1 MFEYVFRCKE
11 CQHTKKGQS
20 PVKLLP
26 GSPAKLN
33 CVQQRPEKCIF
44 VVIQEAGAATPPPP
58 VQTSQFA
65 PSDFMPPIPP
75 PPPNFFRTPLTN
87 EGSNPLFARP
97 SEEDNKQQNDI
108 YQQTGAVGFIV
119 VHDENAAVQ
128 SYPLRIGPNVIG
140 RKSSMPTADILIET
154 EDVMM
159 SRRHAVVEVTR
170 DKFGQ
175 FQYLIAE
182 AGSRNGT
189 FVMGAKDPMR
199 KMKLEPEDLIFLEEG
214 DTIQMGRTKVVLQTT
229 KAASSARDAARN
241 VQSTDYSKTIIW

>member
-44 VVIQEAGAATPPPP
+44 VVTQEAGIPPAPP
-58 VQTSQFA
+58 TNE
-65 PSDFMPPIPP
+65 FMPPLSPP
-75 PPPNFFRTPLTN
+75 TGFQHVTKSAG
-87 EGSNPLFARP
+87 GSNPLFAQP
-97 SEEDNKQQNDI
+97 SADDNKAQNDI
-108 YQQTGAVGFIV
+108 FQQTGTVGFLV
-119 VHDENAAVQ
+119 VHDENAAAQ
-128 SYPLRIGPNVIG
+128 THPLRIGPNVVG
-140 RKSSMPTADILIET
+140 RKSSLPTADILIET
-154 EDVMM
+154 NDVMM
-159 SRRHAVVEVTR
+159 SRRHAVIEVTR

-199 KMKLEPEDLIFLEEG
+199 KIKLEPEDLIYLEDN

-229 KAASSARDAARN
+229 KAASNARDAARN
-241 VQSTDYSKTIIW
+241 VQGTDYSQTIIW

>member
-33 CVQQRPEKCIF
+33 CVQQRPEKCIY
-44 VVIQEAGAATPPPP
+44 VVIQEAGAIPSP
-58 VQTSQFA
+58 VQTGEYM

-75 PPPNFFRTPLTN
+75 PPPHFFRTQ
-87 EGSNPLFARP
+87 EEAGASNPLLKPA
-97 SEEDNKQQNDI
+97 SAEVAKQQDAI
-108 YQQTGAVGFIV
+108 FQQTGAVGFIV
-119 VHDENAAVQ
+119 VHDENAAAQ
-128 SYPLRIGPNVIG
+128 TYPLRIGPNVIG
-140 RKSSMPTADILIET
+140 RKSSVPTADILIES

-159 SRRHAVVEVTR
+159 SRRHAIVDVVR

-175 FQYLIAE
+175 FQYLVSE

-189 FVMGAKDPMR
+189 FILGANDPMR
-199 KMKLEPEDLIFLEEG
+199 KIKLEPEDLIYLEDG
-214 DTIQMGRTKVVLQTT
+214 DTLQMGRTKVVLQTT
-229 KAASSARDAARN
+229 KAAGNARDAARN
-241 VQSTDYSKTIIW
+241 VQNTDYSKTIIW

>member
-33 CVQQRPEKCIF
+33 CVQQRPEKCIY
-44 VVIQEAGAATPPPP
+44 VVIQEAGAPIPTQTDAYPP
-58 VQTSQFA
+58 SE
-65 PSDFMPPIPP
+65 FMPPIPP
-75 PPPNFFRTPLTN
+75 PPPDFFRTTPPPG
-87 EGSNPLFARP
+87 GSNPLLPPP
-97 SEEDNKQQNDI
+97 SMEAAKMQNDI
-108 YQQTGAVGFIV
+108 FQQTGAVGFIV
-119 VHDENAAVQ
+119 VHDENATAQ
-128 SYPLRIGPNVIG
+128 TYPLRIGPNIIG
-140 RKSSMPTADILIET
+140 RRSSVPTADILIET
-154 EDVMM
+154 EDAMM
-159 SRRHAVVEVTR
+159 SRRHVVVEVTR

-175 FQYLIAE
+175 FQYLISE

-189 FVMGAKDPMR
+189 FVMGVKDPMR
-199 KMKLEPEDLIFLEEG
+199 KIKLEPEDLIYLEEG

>member
-33 CVQQRPEKCIF
+33 CVQQRPEKCIY
-44 VVIQEAGAATPPPP
+44 VVIQEAGAVSVP
-58 VQTSQFA
+58 VQTGEYP

-75 PPPNFFRTPLTN
+75 PPADFFRVKQADG
-87 EGSNPLFARP
+87 GSNPLQSLP
-97 SEEDNKQQNDI
+97 SAEVAKQQNQI
-108 YQQTGAVGFIV
+108 FQQTGAVGFIV
-119 VHDENAAVQ
+119 VHDENAATQ
-128 SYPLRIGPNVIG
+128 TYPLRIGPNVIG
-140 RKSSMPTADILIET
+140 RKSSVPTADILIET

-159 SRRHAVVEVTR
+159 SRRHAVVEVVR

-175 FQYLIAE
+175 FEYLIAE

-189 FVMGAKDPMR
+189 FVIGAQDPMR
-199 KMKLEPEDLIFLEEG
+199 KIKLEPEDLIYLEDG

-241 VQSTDYSKTIIW
+241 VQGTDYSKTIIW

>member
-33 CVQQRPEKCIF
+33 CVQQRPDKCIY
-44 VVIQEAGAATPPPP
+44 VVIQEAGATPPPAP
-58 VQTSQFA
+58 AGSYL
-65 PSDFMPPIPP
+65 PSDFMPSIPP
-75 PPPNFFRTPLTN
+75 PPADFFRTAEPSS
-87 EGSNPLFARP
+87 GSNPFLKPP
-97 SEEDNKQQNDI
+97 SPEAAKQQDAI
-108 YQQTGAVGFIV
+108 FQQTGAVGFIV
-119 VHDENAAVQ
+119 VHDENTVAQ
-128 SYPLRIGPNVIG
+128 TYPLRIGPNVIG
-140 RKSSMPTADILIET
+140 RKSSVPTADILIES
-154 EDVMM
+154 EDAMM
-159 SRRHAVVEVTR
+159 SRRHAIVEVTR

-175 FQYLIAE
+175 FQYLVSE

-189 FVMGAKDPMR
+189 FVMGANDPMR
-199 KMKLEPEDLIFLEEG
+199 KIKLEPEDLIYLEDG

-229 KAASSARDAARN
+229 KAASNARDAARN

>member
-33 CVQQRPEKCIF
+33 CVQQRPEKCIY
-44 VVIQEAGAATPPPP
+44 VVIQEAGAVSAPA
-58 VQTSQFA
+58 QTGEYP

-75 PPPNFFRTPLTN
+75 PPADFFRAKQGDG
-87 EGSNPLFARP
+87 GSNPLQALP
-97 SEEDNKQQNDI
+97 SAEVAKQQNHI
-108 YQQTGAVGFIV
+108 FQQTGAVGFIV
-119 VHDENAAVQ
+119 VHDENAAIQ
-128 SYPLRIGPNVIG
+128 TYPLRIGPNVIG
-140 RKSSMPTADILIET
+140 RKSSVPTADILIET

-159 SRRHAVVEVTR
+159 SRRHAVVEVVR

-175 FQYLIAE
+175 FEYLIAE

-189 FVMGAKDPMR
+189 FVIGAKDSMR
-199 KMKLEPEDLIFLEEG
+199 KIKLEPEDLIYLEDG

-241 VQSTDYSKTIIW
+241 VQGTDYSKTIIW